1 VIVASAA
8 LTLAWLMTMP
18 VRQRIAAAAA
28 VVVAGVFVVIVFSV
42 SNVATRKYEA
52 ASGGYSTA
60 TMATDTAS
68 ADRAAA
74 GAPPPTQASKDA
86 SAAVSY
92 QGLPA
97 RFELPAGSR
106 HSAFSQ
112 ELLPVDREQS
122 VVVIAVSMVLVKW
135 AGLVLAAAAV
145 AMLVRDRR
153 FIATNLQ
160 ARLASIAARRLEAV

>member
-1 VIVASAA
+1 
-8 LTLAWLMTMP
+8 
-18 VRQRIAAAAA
+18 
-28 VVVAGVFVVIVFSV
+28 
-42 SNVATRKYEA
+42 
-52 ASGGYSTA
+52 
-60 TMATDTAS
+60 
-68 ADRAAA
+68 
-74 GAPPPTQASKDA
+74 
-86 SAAVSY
+86 
-92 QGLPA
+92 LPA